1 MTVGL
6 YAGSFDPLHCGH
18 LRLIESAAR
27 SLERLF
33 VVAAGNAAKA
43 GSLLSLEER
52 ARLIAQSTS
61 HLPNV
66 TALSHD
72 GLIVD
77 LARELGVD
85 VLVRGMGK
93 EQKSELQMAATNAA
107 LARLQTLFFAPA
119 ADTNHVSSRMVRE
132 RFRHEGIEG
141 VRELVPAPVFDHLHS
156 LTMQ

>member
-18 LRLIESAAR
+18 LRLIETATRA
-27 SLERLF
+27 LERLF
-33 VVAAGNAAKA
+33 VVAAGNATKA

-52 ARLIAQSTS
+52 ARLIAHSTR

-66 TALSHD
+66 AALSHD

-93 EQKSELQMAATNAA
+93 EQRSELQMAATNTE
-107 LARLQTLFFAPA
+107 LARIPTLFFAPA
-119 ADTNHVSSRMVRE
+119 ADTNHISSRTVRE
-132 RFRHEGIEG
+132 RLRHEGVEG
-141 VRELVPAPVFDHLHS
+141 IRDLVPPPVFDHLYG
-156 LTMQ
+156 LTIQ